1 MIIKD
6 IQSKPELLET
16 FPVLQRMYPS
26 LTFEAYSE
34 ELDVMLSNGYGQLL
48 VFENDVCLGLSG
60 YWFNSKLWCGKYLEA
75 DNVIILEE
83 HRSKGVGKILFD
95 ALKKKAEELDC
106 SMMALDSY
114 TDNFKAHKFFYNQGF
129 IPRGFHFINIM
140 KKENIR

>member
-6 IQSKPELLET
+6 IQSKAEMLET
-16 FPVLQRMYPS
+16 FPVLRRMYPS
-26 LTFEAYSE
+26 LTFEAYHE
-34 ELDVMLSNGYGQLL
+34 ELELMLSNGYGQLL
-48 VFENDVCLGLSG
+48 VLENDVCLGLSG
-60 YWFNSKLWCGKYLEA
+60 YWFNSKLWCGKYLEC

-83 HRSKGVGKILFD
+83 HRSKGIGKILFD

-106 SMMALDSY
+106 TMMALDSY

-129 IPRGFHFINIM
+129 VPRGFHFINIM